1 MQPVTSVLVVVD
13 LQVGVVRDC
22 WDADGVLARTAAL
35 VARARAAGT
44 PVVWVQD
51 EQDFPRDG
59 DDWQLAPPLAPL
71 DGEARVFKAYRDAFA
86 GTDLATLLG
95 GLGASRLVLA
105 GAQSDFCV
113 RTLGQSAA
121 ARGFD
126 VTLAGDCHTT
136 WGGPFAGAPVTGEQI
151 VAHTNAYFVGLRYPG
166 QTFTVEDHE
175 VVRLT

>member
-35 VARARAAGT
+35 VSRARAVGT

-59 DDWQLAPPLAPL
+59 ADWQLAPPLEPRA
-71 DGEARVFKAYRDAFA
+71 GEVRILKAYRDAFA
-86 GTDLATLLG
+86 GTDLAGVLAD
-95 GLGASRLVLA
+95 LGATRLVVA

-121 ARGFD
+121 ARGLD
-126 VTLAGDCHTT
+126 VTLVGDCHTT
-136 WGGPFAGAPVTGEQI
+136 WGGEFAGAPVTGDQI